1 MTTLLAV
8 AILVG
13 GDATGRSSS
22 RKRRADD
29 GVAAARGD
37 SGGSV
42 REYTGDTAQ
51 HGHKS
56 SAANGGGTKD
66 TNQNAE
72 ASRRRSTGG
81 ADEST
86 AHRGYYDC
94 AAMGG
99 SDDLIGDGN
108 CDSSSLGNSV
118 SAKFNNNNAACQ
130 YDGGDCCYCTCVD
143 GPTYSCRVH
152 SAFDCQD
159 PNGTESC
166 TDSSVASS
174 SAGPGIFVGVLAGAF
189 LVSCGLLACGGLCYK
204 CAYAEHGDPVVGDDG
219 VRRSIELRGGA
230 HHYPDGGTVPADRTY
245 DVFSTAGAST
255 ERAMV

>member
-8 AILVG
+8 AVLVA

-29 GVAAARGD
+29 GVAAVRGD
-37 SGGSV
+37 AGGSV
-42 REYTGDTAQ
+42 HEYTGDTAE

-56 SAANGGGTKD
+56 SATNGGGISD
-66 TNQNAE
+66 TSQNAA
-72 ASRRRSTGG
+72 ASRRRSAEG
-81 ADEST
+81 ANEGT
-86 AHRGYYDC
+86 AYRGYYDC

-108 CDSSSLGNSV
+108 CDSSSISNSAG
-118 SAKFNNNNAACQ
+118 AKFDNNNAACQ
-130 YDGGDCCYCTCVD
+130 YDGGDCCSCTCVD
-143 GPTYSCRVH
+143 GPTYTCRVH
-152 SAFDCQD
+152 SAFDCHD
-159 PNGTESC
+159 PNGHKSC
-166 TDSSVASS
+166 TNSSLASS
-174 SAGPGIFVGVLAGAF
+174 SAGPGIFAGVLAGAF
-189 LVSCGLLACGGLCYK
+189 LLSCGLLACAGLCYK
-204 CAYAEHGDPVVGDDG
+204 CAYAEHGDPVAGDDG

-230 HHYPDGGTVPADRTY
+230 RYYPDDGIVPADLPF